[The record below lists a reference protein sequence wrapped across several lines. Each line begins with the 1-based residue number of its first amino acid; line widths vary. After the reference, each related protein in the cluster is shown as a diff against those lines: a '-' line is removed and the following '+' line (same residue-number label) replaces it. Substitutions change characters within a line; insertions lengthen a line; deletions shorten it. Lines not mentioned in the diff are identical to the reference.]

1 MRIRPQQEDVA
12 KFASDLTGGTVER
25 IVPDDE
31 QWVADQLTA
40 GVPEETAR
48 LMLTWYHAARAGH
61 FADAGPLLADLLGRE
76 PRTVAD
82 RLAAG
87 LTA

>member
-1 MRIRPQQEDVA
+1 MNSGRSAP
-12 KFASDLTGGTVER
+12 
-25 IVPDDE
+25 P
-31 QWVADQLTA
+31 
-40 GVPEETAR
+40 
-48 LMLTWYHAARAGH
+48 ARAGH